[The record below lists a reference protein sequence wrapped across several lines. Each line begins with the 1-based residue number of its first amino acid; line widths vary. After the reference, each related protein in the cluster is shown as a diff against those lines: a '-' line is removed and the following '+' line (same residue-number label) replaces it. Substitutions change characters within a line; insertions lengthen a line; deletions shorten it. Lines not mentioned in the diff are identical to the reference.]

1 MELQELHVDTEGTLY
16 VDRDETERGSEGPF
30 CTVYTTP
37 EAADRWGYF
46 CSACE
51 SVDNAMDTMGRIVCN
66 RCPNVRKPDEWDA
79 AHE

>member
-1 MELQELHVDTEGTLY
+1 MPDDEPRY
-16 VDRDETERGSEGPF
+16 VDRTDAENGSEAPF
-30 CTVYTTP
+30 YVVYTSP
-37 EAADRWGYF
+37 EEDDRWGF
-46 CSACE
+46 LCGNCE